1 MLSADQYPLLQ
12 YRASIAKHISPRF
25 AFGYGLTYSN
35 FTYTALQVTRNNAA
49 NTAALPPDAS
59 ASKIPPQGGWDSLY
73 DTICTVSIT
82 LTNSGRVPAAEVAQ
96 LYVGIP
102 GSGQPKVLRGFEK
115 QLIQPGESA
124 SVSFPLRRR
133 DLSIWDTR
141 SQQWRLPSGAFAVY
155 VGKSVLDIQ
164 LQGSLQL

>member
-1 MLSADQYPLLQ
+1 LLLLQ
-12 YRASIAKHISPRF
+12 YRAFIAKNIAPRF

-35 FTYTALQVTRNNAA
+35 FTYTALQVRKNNAA
-49 NTAALPPDAS
+49 NIAALPSDAS
-59 ASKIPPQGGWDSLY
+59 ASEIPPQGGWSSLY
-73 DTICTVSIT
+73 DTVCTVSVTI
-82 LTNSGRVPAAEVAQ
+82 TNSGRVPAAEVAQ

-102 GSGQPKVLRGFEK
+102 DSGQPKVLRGFEK
-115 QLIQPGESA
+115 QLIQAGGSA

-133 DLSIWDTR
+133 DLSIWDVK
-141 SQQWRLPSGAFAVY
+141 SQQWRLPSGAFALY

>member
-1 MLSADQYPLLQ
+1 M
-12 YRASIAKHISPRF
+12 K
-25 AFGYGLTYSN
+25 
-35 FTYTALQVTRNNAA
+35 NNAA

-59 ASKIPPQGGWDSLY
+59 DSKIPPQGGWNSLY
-73 DTICTVSIT
+73 DTVCTVSIT
-82 LTNSGRVPAAEVAQ
+82 VMNSGKVAAAEVAQ

-115 QLIQPGESA
+115 QRIQPGESA

-133 DLSIWDTR
+133 DLSVWDTKL
-141 SQQWRLPSGAFAVY
+141 QQWRLPSGPFELH

-164 LQGSLQL
+164 LQGTLQL